1 MSVTRP
7 TAWARSCVQAGVV
20 FGVTRIEPGS
30 ILSKSFGDKTTLAGA
45 VTVPELTAKPPSL
58 SLDSSFRTWVSL
70 NLTAGNLLAEELRS
84 ARASALGGMQAC
96 DEQAVGEREH
106 RIV

>member
-7 TAWARSCVQAGVV
+7 TAWAQSCVQAGVV

-45 VTVPELTAKPPSL
+45 VTVPEL
-58 SLDSSFRTWVSL
+58 
-70 NLTAGNLLAEELRS
+70 NLRS
-84 ARASALGGMQAC
+84 RC
-96 DEQAVGEREH
+96 DRP
-106 RIV
+106 